1 MLDWIKTQFD
11 PAARAQRSF
20 DKLTAK
26 LVSKNYQHED
36 RMAALQALAEMDTPA
51 AIAALFRRWDSVAEK
66 DREDRSEKEYLA
78 EILVEKG
85 PRMLEALRGHNER
98 SVNVTWPIRV
108 LRRVVGETEVVD
120 ELLRVLA
127 LEGGRLASFKP
138 SKKVHLLRLLADHR
152 DPRIPAAVTPFLGD
166 FDEGVRHDAAEL
178 LGRHGDVET
187 DAALVAR
194 LLHPEEDSARV
205 QGAIVVALA
214 LRGWTADDRR
224 EAVAARLTMG
234 WKLDAAGHLVA
245 P

>member
-26 LVSKNYQHED
+26 LVSKNFQHED
-36 RMAALQALAEMDTPA
+36 RMAALAVLAEMDTPA
-51 AIAALFRRWDSVAEK
+51 ATAALFRRWDSVADK
-66 DREDRSEKEYLA
+66 DREDRTEKEYLA

-85 PRMLEALRGHNER
+85 PKMLDALRRHNER
-98 SVNVTWPIRV
+98 SVNVTWPIQV
-108 LRRVVGETEVVD
+108 LRRVASEQQVVD

-138 SKKVHLLRLLADHR
+138 EKKVHLLRLLKDHQ
-152 DPRIPAAVTPFLGD
+152 DPRVPGAVSPFLGD

-178 LGRHGDVET
+178 LGRQGDEAS
-187 DAALVAR
+187 DEALAQR

-205 QGAIVVALA
+205 IGAIVAALA
-214 LRGWTADDRR
+214 ARAWSVGARR
-224 EAVAARLTMG
+224 EAVQARLSLG
-234 WKLDAAGHLVA
+234 WAISGEGHLVR